1 MNFNR
6 RTSSKSLTRNLPV
19 LSACITWPLE
29 STFVNILNFK
39 QEYLT
44 DFYKKI
50 GYFINVIENIV
61 EYMMRIFV
69 VITNT
74 IIMVMKLI

>member
-6 RTSSKSLTRNLPV
+6 RTSSKRLARNLPV

-50 GYFINVIENIV
+50 GYFINVIENII
-61 EYMMRIFV
+61 EYMIRIFV

>member
-6 RTSSKSLTRNLPV
+6 RISSKSLARNLPV

-39 QEYLT
+39 QQFLT
-44 DFYKKI
+44 DFYKKF
-50 GYFINVIENIV
+50 GYFLNVIENIT
-61 EYMMRIFV
+61 EYMIRIFV

-74 IIMVMKLI
+74 ILMVTKRI